1 MNLRS
6 PSRTVRR
13 RTRSPLITAGLL
25 AAAAMGG
32 VALLSAASPLA
43 PAPGPRSAGA
53 VTTSAAANPLLT
65 TQDATAPDAAAL
77 VRLAV
82 QRIGGETWTR
92 IKSFESIAT
101 VRSAV
106 GDARVEFRFVA
117 PDARQLV
124 QAMPGG
130 RGVLEMGV
138 VGGVA
143 WMGEPGRAR
152 AIDPKL
158 AEEMAGGG
166 DLQTLVHS
174 LDTRFEKFE
183 AKGKTTL
190 DGREAWRITMSPK
203 ASGAAPAAG
212 QLWTVYVDA
221 ANTTI
226 LGIDIP
232 APPKDRMPNAPEQS
246 GQAIRLS
253 DWVAY
258 ELPKDSPL
266 KDQRLLGFRKATIEA
281 GGMKAEL
288 EFTRLAIDTLAPG
301 SIAPPAKIDAAP
313 NSR

>member
-1 MNLRS
+1 MSSRSSSQSSTRDLRH
-6 PSRTVRR
+6 RV
-13 RTRSPLITAGLL
+13 RSPLIATALL
-25 AAAAMGG
+25 AGG
-32 VALLSAASPLA
+32 CVACVALLSAASPLA
-43 PAPGPRSAGA
+43 PAPVP
-53 VTTSAAANPLLT
+53 AARAP
-65 TQDATAPDAAAL
+65 QDATTPDAAAL

-82 QRIGGETWTR
+82 ERIGGESWTR
-92 IKSFESIAT
+92 IKSFETIAT

-124 QAMPGG
+124 QVMPGG

-152 AIDPKL
+152 AIDPKV
-158 AEEMAGGG
+158 AEEMSGGG

-190 DGREAWRITMSPK
+190 DGREAWRVTMSPK

-212 QLWTVYVDA
+212 QLWTVYIDA
-221 ANTTI
+221 ANSTI

-232 APPKDRMPNAPEQS
+232 APPKDRVPNAPEQS
-246 GQAIRLS
+246 GQVIRFR
-253 DWVAY
+253 DWQSVEVPAGQ
-258 ELPKDSPL
+258 KAG
-266 KDQRLLGFRKATIEA
+266 RMLGFRSATVES
-281 GGMKAEL
+281 GGIKTEL
-288 EFTRLAIDTLAPG
+288 VYTKVAVDTLEKGA
-301 SIAPPAKIDAAP
+301 IAPPAKIDAA
-313 NSR
+313 R